1 MPNEFGGRN
10 KPSVGSNK
18 STSSVLP
25 NKGVTQ
31 TGVTKSRT
39 KDAVKKYGKPNI
51 IDGPFVAYYYWVSYS
66 YEKGELKIPK
76 IRRRQYVTNESIS
89 SIRHIEFLRDRV
101 REDELKETGDP
112 DSQKAEVNSFSLM
125 KQKTCLDRSESE
137 REDFLDMYPLREVK
151 V

>member
-10 KPSVGSNK
+10 KPTVGSSK
-18 STSSVLP
+18 SSLSGVS
-25 NKGVTQ
+25 NKGVVKS
-31 TGVTKSRT
+31 GETKSRT
-39 KDAVKKYGKPNI
+39 KDVVKKYGKPNI

-76 IRRRQYVTNESIS
+76 IRRRQYVTNEMIS
-89 SIRHIEFLRDRV
+89 STRHIEFLRDRV
-101 REDELKETGDP
+101 RADELKETGDP
-112 DSQKAEVNSFSLM
+112 ESQKAEVNSFSLM